1 MLQKECFTREKDVWP
16 KRGTK
21 LNSREGNIKSSRQF
35 LYQEAAH
42 YCLMRPKK
50 FLPPNLQNFNFS

>member
-16 KRGTK
+16 KHGTK
-21 LNSREGNIKSSRQF
+21 LHSSEGNIKISRQF

-42 YCLMRPKK
+42 YCLMHPKK
-50 FLPPNLQNFNFS
+50 FSTPKSLKF